1 MNGNEFLTVSEF
13 ASRKNLSRTQVWRRI
28 HTGRIPAER
37 GSANGKH
44 CYLIP
49 ADWADNYTSSGE
61 RVLAPEA
68 ETALMRVPEVAKRLG
83 FSPEQVRRWVRSGD
97 LPAVRNGDRGVM
109 RIPREAVETFFKKLN
124 NPA

>member
-1 MNGNEFLTVSEF
+1 MNDNDFLTVDEF
-13 ASRKNLSRTQVWRRI
+13 GSRTGLSRTQIWRRI

-44 CYLIP
+44 CYLIR
-49 ADWADNYTSSGE
+49 ADWADNYNGNGQ
-61 RVLAPEA
+61 RILAPEA
-68 ETALMRVPEVAKRLG
+68 ETALLRVPEVAQRLG

-109 RIPREAVETFFKKLN
+109 RIPREAVESFYNRLN